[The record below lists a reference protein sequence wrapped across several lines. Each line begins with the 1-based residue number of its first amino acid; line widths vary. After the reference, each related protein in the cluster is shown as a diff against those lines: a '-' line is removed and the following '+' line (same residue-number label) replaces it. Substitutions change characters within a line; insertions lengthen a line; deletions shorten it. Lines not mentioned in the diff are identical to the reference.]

1 MVDPA
6 DASATGARTASGG
19 APPQPARQP
28 SRLRRLARLLPTPVG
43 TPFTFGYGVILLST
57 ALYTDFGDPA
67 TVDRLLR
74 ESSTDAAHLVE
85 QPLFVLVASALWIA
99 GGIYSFYGVAFL
111 LVVTALE
118 RRVGGARAA
127 GVFLLGHVL
136 ATLATEL
143 PVAGAVAVGR
153 LPAASMHRLD
163 YGISFGLMA
172 CIGALSGLLRPR
184 WKWPLLGVAGAMC
197 AQDLIELVDPLA
209 SWGHPIAL
217 LTGLACLPLV
227 RDAAGRK
234 SDAAGCR
241 SGAAGQRSA
250 GAGQGAGL
258 GAGRAAALSADRAV
272 PLPLFPPWL
281 PRQYVP
287 ARAPQEGAA
296 GGMAFRGAGE
306 EPPDGGRAEL
316 VGRAPAEPE
325 APRHVMGVDDGLHH
339 AHGGEAGPVGVAPR
353 VPGAV
358 PRPRTPD
365 GAGEQRR
372 RDADALQAR

>member
-6 DASATGARTASGG
+6 DDAATGARTASGVS
-19 APPQPARQP
+19 APREP
-28 SRLRRLARLLPTPVG
+28 SRLRRLVRLLPTPTG
-43 TPFTFGYGVILLST
+43 TPFTFCYAVILLGT
-57 ALYTDFGDPA
+57 ALYADFGDQA
-67 TVDRLLR
+67 TVDQLLR
-74 ESSTDAAHLVE
+74 DSSTDAAHLAE
-85 QPLFVLVASALWIA
+85 RPLFVLVASALWIA
-99 GGIYSFYGVAFL
+99 GGLYSFYGVAFL

-184 WKWPLLGVAGAMC
+184 WKWALLGVAGAMC

-217 LTGLACLPLV
+217 LTGLACVPLV

-234 SDAAGCR
+234 TAGAGR
-241 SGAAGQRSA
+241 GAATA
-250 GAGQGAGL
+250 AGQGA
-258 GAGRAAALSADRAV
+258 AVSADRAV
-272 PLPLFPPWL
+272 PLPLLPPWL
-281 PRQYVP
+281 PRQYAP
-287 ARAPQEGAA
+287 TGAPQEGTA

-306 EPPDGGRAEL
+306 EPLDGGRAEP
-316 VGRAPAEPE
+316 VGRAPVEPE

-372 RDADALQAR
+372 RDADALQAG

>member
-1 MVDPA
+1 MTVVNFA
-6 DASATGARTASGG
+6 DDSAPGARTASGG
-19 APPQPARQP
+19 APSRQQSRQLP
-28 SRLRRLARLLPTPVG
+28 RRPFRLRRLARLLPTPAG

-57 ALYTDFGDPA
+57 ALYTDFGDQA
-67 TVDRLLR
+67 TVGRLLR

-153 LPAASMHRLD
+153 LPEASMHRLD

-172 CIGALSGLLRPR
+172 CVGALSGLLRPR
-184 WKWPLLGVAGAMC
+184 CKWALLGMAGAMC
-197 AQDLIELVDPLA
+197 AQDLMELVDPLA

-217 LTGLACLPLV
+217 LTGLACVPLV

-234 SDAAGCR
+234 SAAVGRGAAAGR
-241 SGAAGQRSA
+241 GAV
-250 GAGQGAGL
+250 
-258 GAGRAAALSADRAV
+258 LSADCAV
-272 PLPLFPPWL
+272 PTPLLPPWL
-281 PRQYVP
+281 PRQYAP
-287 ARAPQEGAA
+287 AGAPQEGAA
-296 GGMAFRGAGE
+296 GSMTFRGAGE
-306 EPPDGGRAEL
+306 EPLDGGRAEP
-316 VGRAPAEPE
+316 VGRAPVEAE

-358 PRPRTPD
+358 PRPRTAD

-372 RDADALQAR
+372 RDADALQAG

>member
-1 MVDPA
+1 MTVVDPA
-6 DASATGARTASGG
+6 DDSAIGARTASGG
-19 APPQPARQP
+19 APPQPSRQP
-28 SRLRRLARLLPTPVG
+28 SRLRRLARLLPTPAG
-43 TPFTFGYGVILLST
+43 TPFTFGYGAILLST

-227 RDAAGRK
+227 RDAAG
-234 SDAAGCR
+234 
-241 SGAAGQRSA
+241 QRSA
-250 GAGQGAGL
+250 GAGR
-258 GAGRAAALSADRAV
+258 GAGRGAALSADRAV

-306 EPPDGGRAEL
+306 EPPDGGRAEP

-339 AHGGEAGPVGVAPR
+339 AHGGEAGPVRVPPR

>member
-1 MVDPA
+1 MTVVDPA
-6 DASATGARTASGG
+6 DDSATGARTASGG
-19 APPQPARQP
+19 ASPRQP
-28 SRLRRLARLLPTPVG
+28 SRLRRLGRLLPTPTA
-43 TPFTFGYGVILLST
+43 TPFTFGYGLILLAT
-57 ALYTDFGDPA
+57 ALYTDFGDQA

-74 ESSTDAAHLVE
+74 ESSTDAAHLAE
-85 QPLFVLVASALWIA
+85 QPLLVLVASALWIA

-143 PVAGAVAVGR
+143 PVAGAVAMGR

-184 WKWPLLGVAGAMC
+184 WKWPLLGAAGAMC

-217 LTGLACLPLV
+217 LTGLACVPLV
-227 RDAAGRK
+227 RDAAGRR
-234 SDAAGCR
+234 STAAD
-241 SGAAGQRSA
+241 RSA
-250 GAGQGAGL
+250 P
-258 GAGRAAALSADRAV
+258 LSADRAV
-272 PLPLFPPWL
+272 PTPLFPPWL
-281 PRQYVP
+281 PRQYAP

-296 GGMAFRGAGE
+296 GGMAFRGVGE
-306 EPPDGGRAEL
+306 EPFDGGRAEP
-316 VGRAPAEPE
+316 VGRAPVQAE
-325 APRHVMGVDDGLHH
+325 AARHVMGVDDGLHH

-372 RDADALQAR
+372 RDADALQTGWDRGLRVQ